1 MSKLILQYF
10 MIKFKNQ
17 LQVQN
22 RIISQL
28 VWQKK
33 SFYQMLGEIK
43 SNTNGKSNFILQHY
57 GNQNEY
63 MENANIKLKMA

>member
-1 MSKLILQYF
+1 

-63 MENANIKLKMA
+63 LEKANIKLKMA